1 MIRTLIAM
9 GLLIAAGVAYAT
21 LDGTFANMSDQEDA
35 GGSFH
40 ADFEQQGP
48 HDPGHAYEDVDND
61 ARFTEGKDVKIA
73 NPDIRDGLHTV
84 TDPSHGLVIPRS
96 VGTIQPQGPIQLT
109 AGDQGHLIVEVKL
122 EAQGDIQLTAGT
134 EAELT
139 ALVAETPGTL
149 DIAAGTTLALRDATL
164 EAEEAITLETTQ
176 GAIHAGASTMESNRT
191 IALNAGGMANVDDAR
206 LETPGDIRITAGQDI
221 KVKRATLETEAS
233 IVLTAGSTSDTI
245 FVEGARL
252 LDDNETAQAAPAGV
266 EIVGTPAEGAIDDT
280 G

>member
-1 MIRTLIAM
+1 MIRTLIAV

-21 LDGTFANMSDQEDA
+21 LDGTFANMSDQGDA

-40 ADFEQQGP
+40 ADFEEQGP

-61 ARFTEGKDVKIA
+61 ARFTEGKDLKIP
-73 NPDIRDGLHTV
+73 NPDIRDGTYAV

-96 VGTIQPQGPIQLT
+96 LGTIQPQDRIHFE
-109 AGDQGHLIVEVKL
+109 AGNQGHLIVEVKL

-134 EAELT
+134 DAELP
-139 ALVAETPGTL
+139 ALVAETPGSL
-149 DIAAGTTLALRDATL
+149 QIAAGGTLMLREATL
-164 EAEEAITLETTQ
+164 EADAAITLQTTD
-176 GAIHAGASTMESNRT
+176 GDVHAGASTLETNGSLT
-191 IALNAGGMANVDDAR
+191 LSAGGTANVDDAR

-233 IVLTAGSTSDTI
+233 IVLTAGSTSPTI
-245 FVEGARL
+245 FVEGSRL
-252 LDDNETAQAAPAGV
+252 LDDNETAQAAPASV
-266 EIVGTPAEGAIDDT
+266 EIVGTPAEGTIDYT